1 MASHRSSAR
10 TSARQLP
17 APLLLTFVLGAAPG
31 CADRSLDPGEPDPIA
46 GETDGGGETTDDG
59 GPPPDAGV
67 TLCEDG
73 DVRTCPDNPAA
84 IQYCHAGWFEACPC
98 LTEGEPCT
106 PGEIRT
112 SPCELYLGDE
122 QVEECVLDACSPTWV
137 VTHEC
142 GFTPL
147 VFVPADTKPALLP
160 ASGGTFPLRPDACL
174 QTDWPT
180 ADTPWLA
187 RDLDG
192 DGRIDGGDELFGSG
206 THLGH
211 GYAKD
216 GFQALAPLDHNRD
229 GRIDAAAPAFSQL
242 VLWADAD
249 GDRLGLPGELL
260 PLSAAGI
267 QAIPLDYSHQATCDP
282 RGNCGV
288 ERVDVLGVR
297 GQIIDLHLP
306 CR

>member
-1 MASHRSSAR
+1 MPAHRSSAR
-10 TSARQLP
+10 TAARQIP
-17 APLLLTFVLGAAPG
+17 SPLLLTLALGAAQG

-46 GETDGGGETTDDG
+46 GETDGGSGMTDDR
-59 GPPPDAGV
+59 GPPPDAGAV
-67 TLCEDG
+67 SCEEG
-73 DVRTCPDNPAA
+73 ELRTCPDDATE
-84 IQYCHAGWFEACPC
+84 IQYCSEGSFETCPC
-98 LTEGEPCT
+98 VTEGEPCT

-112 SPCELYLGDE
+112 SPCELILGDE
-122 QVEECVLDACSPTWV
+122 QVEECVLDGCSPTWIL
-137 VTHEC
+137 THEC
-142 GFTPL
+142 DWTPL
-147 VFVPADTKPALLP
+147 VFVPAGTEPALLP
-160 ASGGTFPLRPDACL
+160 ASGQTFPLRPDACL

-187 RDLDG
+187 RDLDRN
-192 DGRIDGGDELFGSG
+192 GRIDGGDELFGSG
-206 THLGH
+206 THLGR
-211 GYAKD
+211 GYARD

-229 GRIDAAAPAFSQL
+229 GRIDAADPAFSQL

-267 QAIPLDYSHQATCDP
+267 RAIPLDYSRRATCDP

-288 ERVDVLGVR
+288 ERVDVVGVH